1 MPIGGAGTTYNAD
14 PKKQWEIQNPGQDWA
29 AANKKYEDAKAKAAT
44 PRPLTQTFGPN
55 AGKSIGSPPGI
66 LGAGP
71 YKPPLP
77 QPTPL
82 PSMPF
87 NFNAMANMTGAGGGG
102 GGGTGG
108 GGGGGGT
115 GSGGGGGAASMPP
128 GLNNLSS
135 FQGAP
140 SSWMEDAYK
149 KALGPKGLYNTAPD
163 MFDAY
168 NQQARDSI
176 FNVVNQETKNLT
188 GRLGSGSSSPA
199 AASRVG
205 DFAAR
210 SLNSA
215 AAMAAKDKFGMQ
227 LGALQVGGGLGK
239 DISGDLRAQEALAQ
253 GAFNATTGAWTA
265 GQQADIARQRLGL
278 EGQIASMNA
287 MLGFYTPWMNAM
299 GNMYGGAASGGGFYG
314 GSSGYNG

>member
-1 MPIGGAGTTYNAD
+1 
-14 PKKQWEIQNPGQDWA
+14 
-29 AANKKYEDAKAKAAT
+29 
-44 PRPLTQTFGPN
+44 
-55 AGKSIGSPPGI
+55 
-66 LGAGP
+66 
-71 YKPPLP
+71 
-77 QPTPL
+77 
-82 PSMPF
+82 
-87 NFNAMANMTGAGGGG
+87 
-102 GGGTGG
+102 
-108 GGGGGGT
+108 
-115 GSGGGGGAASMPP
+115 
-128 GLNNLSS
+128 
-135 FQGAP
+135 
-140 SSWMEDAYK
+140 MEDVYK
-149 KALGPKGLYNTAPD
+149 KNMEQFQNAPD

-176 FNVVNQETKNLT
+176 FNATNEARNSLT

-227 LGALQVGGGLGK
+227 QTALGQAGQMGQGL
-239 DISGDLRAQEALAQ
+239 SGDLRAQEALAQ